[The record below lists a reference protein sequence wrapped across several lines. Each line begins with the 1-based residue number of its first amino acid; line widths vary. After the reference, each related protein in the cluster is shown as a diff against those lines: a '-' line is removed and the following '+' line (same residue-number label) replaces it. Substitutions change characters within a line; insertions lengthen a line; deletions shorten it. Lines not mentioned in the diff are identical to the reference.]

1 MDIYRRFR
9 RNASNQ
15 ELIIVGRL
23 AILVLVGLSILW
35 IPVLE
40 GLFSENNLK
49 DYFFSSYCEAR
60 ESSN

>member
-40 GLFSENNLK
+40 GPFSDSQLQK
-49 DYFFSSYCEAR
+49 DETY
-60 ESSN
+60 